1 MPQPFP
7 TVRRHRPSATF
18 VNVQVT
24 LVPTPRGYKGGMV
37 LARRSIG
44 RGIRASEV
52 STVTSGYGQVAS
64 GHWVAVAI
72 GAAELLILVVIAA
85 TDVRR
90 ELRRRHTVGTLIAAV
105 PQSGDSPDG
114 AAGPPRR
121 CWALIAEAVIAHER
135 MSGHI
140 DAATYQARMSALVTR
155 SS

>member
-7 TVRRHRPSATF
+7 TGNRHRPTTTF
-18 VNVQVT
+18 PAVQVT

-37 LARRSIG
+37 VARRSIG
-44 RGIRASEV
+44 RENRASEV
-52 STVTSGYGQVAS
+52 STVASGYGQVAS

-72 GAAELLILVVIAA
+72 GAAELLIVVAIGV
-85 TDVRR
+85 TGMRR
-90 ELRRRHTVGTLIAAV
+90 ELQRRHTVTALISAV
-105 PQSGDSPDG
+105 PQPGDSPG
-114 AAGPPRR
+114 EAAGPPRR